1 MISNAVTSLRIILLA
16 PLFALLVS
24 GAGSGARGWALAVF
38 LAAGLT
44 DVLDGYLARKLG
56 EVSALGAMLDLI
68 ADRLLTAV
76 TLVALISAGALRGW
90 GVVAGLVLIVRDL
103 VVASLNEAL
112 PGRLAIRVSNLERV
126 KITLH
131 FTAVGLLIAPKVWPP
146 QGHMDQYG
154 VGALLLSLA
163 AGLSVVTL
171 VDYCGRALRAFSERA
186 P

>member
-1 MISNAVTSLRIILLA
+1 MISNTVTSLRIILLA
-16 PLFALLVS
+16 PLLALLL
-24 GAGSGARGWALAVF
+24 AGEGDGARWWALAVF

-44 DVLDGYLARKLG
+44 DVLDGFLARKLG

-76 TLVALISAGALRGW
+76 TLAALIAAGTLKGW
-90 GVVAGLVLIVRDL
+90 GVVAGLVLILRDL

-112 PGRLAIRVSNLERV
+112 PGRLAIRVSTLERV

-131 FTAVGLLIAPKVWPP
+131 FLAVGLLIAPKFL
-146 QGHMDQYG
+146 GRHDTFDQYDLG
-154 VGALLLSLA
+154 SACLSLA
-163 AGLSVVTL
+163 AVLAVVTMA
-171 VDYCGRALRAFSERA
+171 DYCSRALRAFSEPA